1 MEDIVKLSAF
11 EETHQI
17 TDLDLEN
24 DQIKKLI
31 NDLMINEG
39 ENRSSVLYDRGIDS
53 YGYKRMKKEIDKYNR
68 KK

>member
-1 MEDIVKLSAF
+1 MEDVVKLSAF
-11 EETHQI
+11 EATLQI
-17 TDLDLEN
+17 TDLDLDN